1 MLRCWWLANRPMPE
15 TLRED
20 INSMQSGHSP
30 HEKILQEA
38 LRAEL
43 RLVNTGLPKSRRR
56 LSNLLKERHP
66 QVSCN
71 DGSSH
76 SFKRSELDYLA
87 SITDDA
93 EHEALLLPILI
104 EVETGESTTSVLC
117 EGAVEE
123 KVVSRVLGMPLTCE
137 HGRIR
142 VYKPQLGVLRGKLKT
157 TTAYVFSAQTT
168 A

>member
-1 MLRCWWLANRPMPE
+1 
-15 TLRED
+15 
-20 INSMQSGHSP
+20 MQPGQTP

-43 RLVNTGLPKSRRR
+43 RLANTGLPKSRRR
-56 LSNLLKERHP
+56 LSDLLDERHP

-76 SFKRSELDYLA
+76 SFKRSELEYLA
-87 SITDDA
+87 SIIDA
-93 EHEALLLPILI
+93 SEQEALILPILI
-104 EVETGESTTSVLC
+104 EVGTEESGTTVVC
-117 EGAVEE
+117 DGPVEE
-123 KVVSRVLGMPLTCE
+123 KVVSRVLDMPLSCE
-137 HGRIR
+137 HRRIR

-157 TTAYVFSAQTT
+157 TTAYVFSDRTT